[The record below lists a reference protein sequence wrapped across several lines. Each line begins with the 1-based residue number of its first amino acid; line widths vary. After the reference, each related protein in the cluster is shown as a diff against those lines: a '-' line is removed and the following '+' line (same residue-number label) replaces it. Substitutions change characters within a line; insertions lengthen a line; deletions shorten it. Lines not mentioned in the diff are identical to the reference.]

1 MTRSATTTAG
11 LSPSPSPITQSTVPL
26 KAAPGKG
33 AGTIATMEALKK
45 RATMKEMEDEYE
57 SGAKKMKNDLEE
69 VEENLK
75 VVTSR
80 IAKARKTLNAVQAEF
95 VRKTAHSTA
104 ELLLGQMAKDGT
116 TKIGPNDPAAPE
128 MQRLTNTT
136 LEQSDVIASS
146 ERLKYR
152 PSASDGKFGFFK
164 TGTKTIQNERGETV
178 NLNVHLVAKA
188 KYDYLTEK
196 NTGLAAR
203 HNAMSYNLFDAIVE
217 NAVYFPHFLKCGEDF
232 FMIVEEPE
240 SWDKE

>member
-1 MTRSATTTAG
+1 M
-11 LSPSPSPITQSTVPL
+11 
-26 KAAPGKG
+26 
-33 AGTIATMEALKK
+33 
-45 RATMKEMEDEYE
+45 EMEDEYE
-57 SGAKKMKNDLEE
+57 SGAKKMKNDLEEVEENMEEVKENIEE

-146 ERLKYR
+146 ERLKDR

-164 TGTKTIQNERGETV
+164 MGTKTIQNERGETV

-217 NAVYFPHFLKCGEDF
+217 NAVYFPHFLKCGEDY